1 MDCTH
6 SNTPHVKVEGDIDP
20 TLQQRYVSLLARG
33 LGDSLPPNCTVC
45 FHKMVGFSNEV
56 YKVVVK
62 YVAYRIATKAETIT
76 NWESQESI
84 FILKKK
90 PKESPHHQFLKG
102 FRKIKQF
109 LAKNKF
115 GPAVLYEDDDILIE
129 DFIPSETCTAQEFTD
144 PAILLPSVFQLAQFS
159 RNFMQN
165 LSDFGSPDSY
175 STLLDRIIGEGAIDK
190 CLEILEALQA
200 HDPDYFPIPDSYV
213 EKIQAFFNF
222 EFELRHLCK
231 DIEALHHTMYIV
243 CHNDFY
249 WLNVLKRSDSN
260 GFMLIDYEYAGWN
273 PIGWDLANYFLER
286 NFVYEEATNQMVF
299 KSNMPTNQ
307 DIASTVH
314 FYLLALRG
322 EIDFSQ
328 ATDSSILMQI
338 ASGKFARANDL
349 EFLERYAS
357 PSYFFRLMLAINS
370 MWIIFLTLH
379 LKEDPGWPVH
389 DYLLMRIDTQSEIR
403 KLLLSNSCDTE
414 NTLGLY
420 ECSLDYSELLLLAK

>member
-1 MDCTH
+1 MDCTN
-6 SNTPHVKVEGDIDP
+6 SNAPVVKVEGDIDP
-20 TLQQRYVSLLARG
+20 ALQERYVSLLARG
-33 LGDSLPPNCTVC
+33 LGDSLPPKSTVC

-62 YVAYRIATKAETIT
+62 SAVSRIATKEETLT
-76 NWESQESI
+76 SSEPQESM

-102 FRKIKQF
+102 FLKIKQF
-109 LAKNKF
+109 LVKHKF
-115 GPAVLYEDDDILIE
+115 GPAVLYEDADILIE
-129 DFIPSETCTAQEFTD
+129 DFIPSETCTAEEFRD

-165 LSDFGSPDSY
+165 LSDYGTPDEY
-175 STLLDRIIGEGAIDK
+175 STLLDRIIEEGAIEK
-190 CLEILEALQA
+190 CLEILRALRA
-200 HDPDYFPIPDSYV
+200 RNPDYFPIPDSYV

-231 DIEALHHTMYIV
+231 DIGSLKHTMCIV

-249 WLNVLKRSDSN
+249 WLNVLRRTDLK

-273 PIGWDLANYFLER
+273 PIGWDLANYYLER

-299 KSNMPTNQ
+299 KSNMPTNH

-322 EIDFSQ
+322 KIDSSQ
-328 ATDSSILMQI
+328 ATDSSILTQI
-338 ASGKFARANDL
+338 ASGKFARAMDL
-349 EFLERYAS
+349 EFLEQYAR

-403 KLLLSNSCDTE
+403 KLLRSNTCDTE

-420 ECSLDYSELLLLAK
+420 ECSLDNCELLV